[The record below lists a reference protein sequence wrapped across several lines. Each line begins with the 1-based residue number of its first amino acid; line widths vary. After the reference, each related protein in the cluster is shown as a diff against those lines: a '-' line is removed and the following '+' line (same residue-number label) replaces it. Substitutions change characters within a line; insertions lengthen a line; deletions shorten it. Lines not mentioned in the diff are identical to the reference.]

1 MGRLADGSWHKLE
14 DFMYD
19 KQFKRYLDFIA
30 RDGGDELIINGDW
43 IDFMQLEPYGYEP
56 GLFSED
62 GHQLGWTEDDSLKK
76 LENCVASN
84 AHKPFFDDLRS
95 FLQDTKVT
103 LTIMMGNHDPHLFW
117 PQRTTRVR

>member
-1 MGRLADGSWHKLE
+1 MGRLNDGSWHKLE

-19 KQFKRYLDFIA
+19 EQFKRYLDFIA

-43 IDFMQLEPYGYEP
+43 IDFLQLEPFAYQA

-76 LENCVASN
+76 LEKCVAAN
-84 AHKPFFDDLRS
+84 AHKPFFDDLRCS
-95 FLQDTKVT
+95 YS
-103 LTIMMGNHDPHLFW
+103 
-117 PQRTTRVR
+117 TRKSA